1 MYISAAEFN
10 MIISALKYAADRV
23 LESNG
28 DIGVFTGAIDFY
40 NTDEEELAWYTET
53 NLQDAQAA
61 KELAARLEACDVFAK
76 DWALIAEVYDKDTCT
91 WDVCMDLI
99 NELYYDDYGRLRKA
113 KYAVPTIEEW
123 IAETKRTHTV
133 GLDVFPAEAI
143 ERAHDFIGDLWL
155 DNEKAGDNNPDG
167 TFKVNK

>member
-10 MIISALKYAADRV
+10 MIISAITFAADRV
-23 LESNG
+23 LESKG
-28 DIGVFTGAIDFY
+28 EIAAFTDDI
-40 NTDEEELAWYTET
+40 ET

-61 KELAARLEACDVFAK
+61 KELAARLEDADVYAK
-76 DWALIAEVYDKDTCT
+76 DWALIAEVYDNDTCT

-133 GLDVFPAEAI
+133 GIDVFPMEAI

-155 DNEKAGDNNPDG
+155 DNEQHGDHYPDG
-167 TFKVNK
+167 TFNAGK

>member
-10 MIISALKYAADRV
+10 MIISALTFAADRV
-23 LESNG
+23 LESKG
-28 DIGVFTGAIDFY
+28 EIEAFTDDI
-40 NTDEEELAWYTET
+40 ET
-53 NLQDAQAA
+53 NMQDAQAA
-61 KELAARLEACDVFAK
+61 KELVSRLEAADVFAK

-113 KYAVPTIEEW
+113 TYAVPTIEEW

-155 DNEKAGDNNPDG
+155 DNEQHGDHYPDG
-167 TFKVNK
+167 TFNAGK

>member
-10 MIISALKYAADRV
+10 MIISALTFAADRV
-23 LESNG
+23 LESKG
-28 DIGVFTGAIDFY
+28 EIEAFTDDI
-40 NTDEEELAWYTET
+40 ET
-53 NLQDAQAA
+53 NMQDAQAA
-61 KELAARLEACDVFAK
+61 KELVSRLEAADVFAK

-113 KYAVPTIEEW
+113 KYAVPTTKEW

-155 DNEKAGDNNPDG
+155 DNEQHGDHHPDG
-167 TFKVNK
+167 TFNTGK

>member
-10 MIISALKYAADRV
+10 MIISALTFAADRV

-28 DIGVFTGAIDFY
+28 EIGVFTGAIDFY
-40 NTDEEELAWYTET
+40 NTDEEELAWYAET
-53 NLQDAQAA
+53 NVQDAQAA
-61 KELAARLEACDVFAK
+61 KELVARLEAADVFAK

-99 NELYYDDYGRLRKA
+99 NELYYDDYGRLRKSL
-113 KYAVPTIEEW
+113 YAVPTIEAW

-155 DNEKAGDNNPDG
+155 DNERAGDNNPDG
-167 TFKVNK
+167 TFNTRK

>member
-10 MIISALKYAADRV
+10 MIISALTFAADRV

-28 DIGVFTGAIDFY
+28 EIGVFPGDIDIY
-40 NTDEEELAWYTET
+40 NAPEEDVAWYAEI
-53 NLQDAQAA
+53 NMQDAWAA
-61 KELAARLEACDVFAK
+61 KELVSRLEAADVFAR
-76 DWALIAEVYDKDTCT
+76 DWVLIAETYDKDNCT

-99 NELYYDDYGRLRKA
+99 NELFYDDYGRLRKTR
-113 KYAVPTIEEW
+113 YAVPTIDEW
-123 IAETKRTHTV
+123 IAETKRTHSV

-155 DNEKAGDNNPDG
+155 DNEQHGDHHPDG
-167 TFKVNK
+167 TFNAGK

>member
-10 MIISALKYAADRV
+10 MIVSALTFAADRV
-23 LESNG
+23 LESKG
-28 DIGVFTGAIDFY
+28 EIEAFTDDI
-40 NTDEEELAWYTET
+40 ET
-53 NLQDAQAA
+53 NMQDAQAA
-61 KELAARLEACDVFAK
+61 KELVSRLEAADVFAK

-99 NELYYDDYGRLRKA
+99 NELYYDDYGRLRKTR
-113 KYAVPTIEEW
+113 YAVPTIDEW
-123 IAETKRTHTV
+123 ITETKRTHTV

-155 DNEKAGDNNPDG
+155 DNEQHGDHHPDG
-167 TFKVNK
+167 TFNTGK

>member
-10 MIISALKYAADRV
+10 MIISALTFAADRV
-23 LESNG
+23 LESKG
-28 DIGVFTGAIDFY
+28 EIEAFTDDI
-40 NTDEEELAWYTET
+40 ET
-53 NLQDAQAA
+53 NMQDAQAA
-61 KELAARLEACDVFAK
+61 KELVSRLEAADVFAK

-91 WDVCMDLI
+91 WDACMDLI
-99 NELYYDDYGRLRKA
+99 NELYYDDYGRLRKTR
-113 KYAVPTIEEW
+113 YAVPTIDEW

-155 DNEKAGDNNPDG
+155 DNERHGAHHPDG
-167 TFKVNK
+167 TFNTGK

>member
-10 MIISALKYAADRV
+10 MIISALTFAADRV
-23 LESNG
+23 LESKG
-28 DIGVFTGAIDFY
+28 EIEAFTDDI
-40 NTDEEELAWYTET
+40 ET
-53 NLQDAQAA
+53 NMQDAQAT
-61 KELAARLEACDVFAK
+61 KELVSRLEAADVFAK

-99 NELYYDDYGRLRKA
+99 NELYYDDYGRLRKTR
-113 KYAVPTIEEW
+113 YAIPTIDEW

-155 DNEKAGDNNPDG
+155 DNEQHGDHHPDG
-167 TFKVNK
+167 TFNTGK

>member
-10 MIISALKYAADRV
+10 MIISALTFAADRV
-23 LESNG
+23 LESKG
-28 DIGVFTGAIDFY
+28 EIGAFTDDI
-40 NTDEEELAWYTET
+40 ET
-53 NLQDAQAA
+53 NMQDAQAA
-61 KELAARLEACDVFAK
+61 KELVSRLEAADVFAK

-123 IAETKRTHTV
+123 IAETKRTHTI

-155 DNEKAGDNNPDG
+155 DNEQHGDHYPDG
-167 TFKVNK
+167 TFNARK

>member
-10 MIISALKYAADRV
+10 MIISALTFAADRV
-23 LESNG
+23 LESQG
-28 DIGVFTGAIDFY
+28 EIEAFTDDI
-40 NTDEEELAWYTET
+40 ET
-53 NLQDAQAA
+53 NMQDAQAA
-61 KELAARLEACDVFAK
+61 KELVSRLEAADVFAK

-99 NELYYDDYGRLRKA
+99 NELYYDDYGRLRKTR
-113 KYAVPTIEEW
+113 YAIPTIDEW

-155 DNEKAGDNNPDG
+155 DNEQHGDHYPDG
-167 TFKVNK
+167 TFNAGK

>member
-10 MIISALKYAADRV
+10 MIISALTFAADRV
-23 LESNG
+23 LESKG
-28 DIGVFTGAIDFY
+28 EIEAFTDDI
-40 NTDEEELAWYTET
+40 ET
-53 NLQDAQAA
+53 NMQDAQAA
-61 KELAARLEACDVFAK
+61 KELVSRLEAADVFAK

-99 NELYYDDYGRLRKA
+99 NELYYDDYGRLRKSL
-113 KYAVPTIEEW
+113 YAVPTIEAW

-133 GLDVFPAEAI
+133 GLDVFPTEAI

-155 DNEKAGDNNPDG
+155 DNEQHGDHYPDG
-167 TFKVNK
+167 TFNAGK

>member
-10 MIISALKYAADRV
+10 MIISALTFAADRV
-23 LESNG
+23 LESKG
-28 DIGVFTGAIDFY
+28 EIEAFTDDI
-40 NTDEEELAWYTET
+40 ET
-53 NLQDAQAA
+53 NMQDAQAA
-61 KELAARLEACDVFAK
+61 KELVSRLEAADVFAK

-99 NELYYDDYGRLRKA
+99 NELYYDDYGRLRKTR
-113 KYAVPTIEEW
+113 YAVPTIDEW

-143 ERAHDFIGDLWL
+143 ERAHDLIGDLWL
-155 DNEKAGDNNPDG
+155 DNEQHGDHHPDG
-167 TFKVNK
+167 TFNTGK

>member
-10 MIISALKYAADRV
+10 MIISALTFAADRV
-23 LESNG
+23 LESKG
-28 DIGVFTGAIDFY
+28 EIGAFTDDI
-40 NTDEEELAWYTET
+40 ET
-53 NLQDAQAA
+53 NMQDAQTA
-61 KELAARLEACDVFAK
+61 KELVSRLEAADVFAK
-76 DWALIAEVYDKDTCT
+76 DWALVAEVFDKGNCT

-113 KYAVPTIEEW
+113 LYAIPTINEW

-155 DNEKAGDNNPDG
+155 DNEQHGDHHPDG
-167 TFKVNK
+167 TFNTGK

>member
-10 MIISALKYAADRV
+10 MIISALTFAADRV
-23 LESNG
+23 LESKG
-28 DIGVFTGAIDFY
+28 EIEAFTDDI
-40 NTDEEELAWYTET
+40 ET
-53 NLQDAQAA
+53 NMQDAQAA
-61 KELAARLEACDVFAK
+61 KELVSRLEAADVFAK

-99 NELYYDDYGRLRKA
+99 NELYYDDYGRLRKTR
-113 KYAVPTIEEW
+113 YAVPTIDEW

-155 DNEKAGDNNPDG
+155 DNEQHGDHYPDG
-167 TFKVNK
+167 TFNTRK

>member
-10 MIISALKYAADRV
+10 MIISALTFAADRV
-23 LESNG
+23 LESKG
-28 DIGVFTGAIDFY
+28 EIEAFTDDI
-40 NTDEEELAWYTET
+40 ET
-53 NLQDAQAA
+53 NMQDAQAA
-61 KELAARLEACDVFAK
+61 KELVSRLEAADVFAK

-99 NELYYDDYGRLRKA
+99 NELYYDDYGRLRKTR
-113 KYAVPTIEEW
+113 YAVPTIDEW
-123 IAETKRTHTV
+123 IAETKCTHTV

-155 DNEKAGDNNPDG
+155 DNEQHGDHHPDG
-167 TFKVNK
+167 TFNTGK

>member
-10 MIISALKYAADRV
+10 MIISALTFAADRV
-23 LESNG
+23 LESKG
-28 DIGVFTGAIDFY
+28 EIEAFTDDI
-40 NTDEEELAWYTET
+40 ET
-53 NLQDAQAA
+53 NMQDAQAA
-61 KELAARLEACDVFAK
+61 KELAARLEASDVFAK

-155 DNEKAGDNNPDG
+155 DNEQHGDHHPDG
-167 TFKVNK
+167 TFNTGK

>member
-10 MIISALKYAADRV
+10 MIIPALTFAADRV
-23 LESNG
+23 LESKG
-28 DIGVFTGAIDFY
+28 EIEAFTDDI
-40 NTDEEELAWYTET
+40 ET
-53 NLQDAQAA
+53 NMQDAQAA
-61 KELAARLEACDVFAK
+61 KELVSRLEAADVFAK

-113 KYAVPTIEEW
+113 RYAVPTIDEW

-155 DNEKAGDNNPDG
+155 DNEQHGDHHPDG
-167 TFKVNK
+167 TFNTGK

>member
-10 MIISALKYAADRV
+10 MIISALTFAADRV
-23 LESNG
+23 LESKG
-28 DIGVFTGAIDFY
+28 EIEAFTDDI
-40 NTDEEELAWYTET
+40 ET
-53 NLQDAQAA
+53 NMQDAQAT
-61 KELAARLEACDVFAK
+61 KELVSRLEAADVFAK

-113 KYAVPTIEEW
+113 KYAVPTIKEW

-155 DNEKAGDNNPDG
+155 DNEQHGDHYPDG
-167 TFKVNK
+167 TFNAGK

>member
-10 MIISALKYAADRV
+10 MIISALTFAADRV

-28 DIGVFTGAIDFY
+28 DICVFTGAIDFC
-40 NTDEEELAWYTET
+40 NTDEEETAWYAET
-53 NLQDAQAA
+53 NMLDAWAA
-61 KELAARLEACDVFAK
+61 KELVSRLEAADVFAR
-76 DWALIAEVYDKDTCT
+76 DWVLIAETYDKDTCT

-113 KYAVPTIEEW
+113 KYAVPTIEAW

-143 ERAHDFIGDLWL
+143 ERAHAFIGDLWL
-155 DNEKAGDNNPDG
+155 DNEQHGDHYPDG
-167 TFKVNK
+167 TFNAGK

>member
-10 MIISALKYAADRV
+10 MIISALTFAADRV
-23 LESNG
+23 LESKG
-28 DIGVFTGAIDFY
+28 EIEVFTDDI
-40 NTDEEELAWYTET
+40 ET
-53 NLQDAQAA
+53 NMQDAQAA
-61 KELAARLEACDVFAK
+61 KELVSRLEAADVFAK

-91 WDVCMDLI
+91 WDVCMDRI
-99 NELYYDDYGRLRKA
+99 NELFYHDYGRLRKA
-113 KYAVPTIEEW
+113 KYAAPTIEEW

-155 DNEKAGDNNPDG
+155 DNEQHGDHYPDG
-167 TFKVNK
+167 TFNAGK

>member
-1 MYISAAEFN
+1 MYISAAEFGV
-10 MIISALKYAADRV
+10 IIDALNYAADRV
-23 LESNG
+23 LESKG
-28 DIGVFTGAIDFY
+28 EIVAFTDDI
-40 NTDEEELAWYTET
+40 ET
-53 NLQDAQAA
+53 NMQDAQAA
-61 KELAARLEACDVFAK
+61 KELVSRLEAADVFAK

-99 NELYYDDYGRLRKA
+99 NELYYDDYGRLRKTR
-113 KYAVPTIEEW
+113 YAVPTIDEW

-155 DNEKAGDNNPDG
+155 DNEQHGDHHPDG
-167 TFKVNK
+167 TFNTGK

>member
-10 MIISALKYAADRV
+10 MIISALTFAADRV
-23 LESNG
+23 LESKG
-28 DIGVFTGAIDFY
+28 EIEAFTDDI
-40 NTDEEELAWYTET
+40 ET
-53 NLQDAQAA
+53 NMQDAQAA
-61 KELAARLEACDVFAK
+61 KELVSRLEAADVFAK

-91 WDVCMDLI
+91 WDVCMALI
-99 NELYYDDYGRLRKA
+99 NELYYDDYGRLRKTR
-113 KYAVPTIEEW
+113 YAVPTIDEW

-155 DNEKAGDNNPDG
+155 DNEQHGDHHPDG
-167 TFKVNK
+167 TFNTGK

>member
-10 MIISALKYAADRV
+10 MIISALTFAADRV
-23 LESNG
+23 LESKG
-28 DIGVFTGAIDFY
+28 EIEAFTDDI
-40 NTDEEELAWYTET
+40 ET
-53 NLQDAQAA
+53 NMQDAQAT
-61 KELAARLEACDVFAK
+61 KELVSRLEAADVFAK
-76 DWALIAEVYDKDTCT
+76 DWALIAEVYDNDTCT

-99 NELYYDDYGRLRKA
+99 NELYYDDYGRLRKTR
-113 KYAVPTIEEW
+113 YAVPTVDEW

-155 DNEKAGDNNPDG
+155 DNEQHGDHYPDG
-167 TFKVNK
+167 TFNAGK

>member
-10 MIISALKYAADRV
+10 MIISALTFAADRV
-23 LESNG
+23 LESKG
-28 DIGVFTGAIDFY
+28 EIEAFTDDI
-40 NTDEEELAWYTET
+40 ET
-53 NLQDAQAA
+53 NMQDAQAA
-61 KELAARLEACDVFAK
+61 KELVSRLEAADVFAK

-155 DNEKAGDNNPDG
+155 DNEQHGDHYPDG
-167 TFKVNK
+167 TFNAGK

>member
-1 MYISAAEFN
+1 MYISAAEFGL
-10 MIISALKYAADRV
+10 IISALKYAADRV

-40 NTDEEELAWYTET
+40 NTDEEELAWYAEA
-53 NLQDAQAA
+53 NMQDAWAA
-61 KELAARLEACDVFAK
+61 KELAAVLEAADVFAK
-76 DWALIAEVYDKDTCT
+76 DWALIAEEYNNDAGT
-91 WDVCMDLI
+91 WDACMDLI

-113 KYAVPTIEEW
+113 RYAVPTIDEW

-143 ERAHDFIGDLWL
+143 ERAHDFLGDLWL
-155 DNEKAGDNNPDG
+155 DNEKAGDNHPDG
-167 TFKVNK
+167 TFNAGK

>member
-1 MYISAAEFN
+1 MYISASEFN
-10 MIISALKYAADRV
+10 MIISALTFAADRV
-23 LESNG
+23 LESRG
-28 DIGVFTGAIDFY
+28 EIEAFTDDI
-40 NTDEEELAWYTET
+40 ET
-53 NLQDAQAA
+53 NMQDAQAA
-61 KELAARLEACDVFAK
+61 KELAARLEDADVYAK
-76 DWALIAEVYDKDTCT
+76 DWALVAEVYDNDTCT

-155 DNEKAGDNNPDG
+155 DNEQHGDHYPDG
-167 TFKVNK
+167 TFNAGK

>member
-10 MIISALKYAADRV
+10 MIISALTFAADRV
-23 LESNG
+23 LESKG
-28 DIGVFTGAIDFY
+28 EIEAFTDDI
-40 NTDEEELAWYTET
+40 ET
-53 NLQDAQAA
+53 NMQDAQAA
-61 KELAARLEACDVFAK
+61 KELVSRLGAADVFAK
-76 DWALIAEVYDKDTCT
+76 DWALIAEVYDKDACT

-143 ERAHDFIGDLWL
+143 ERAHDFLGDLWL
-155 DNEKAGDNNPDG
+155 DNEQHGDHYPDG
-167 TFKVNK
+167 TFNAGK